1 MQQAQS
7 ITSILLLSLL
17 TALAPSTTFAESKA
31 KPVEVKSDPYGV
43 GNPTKYS
50 ILRGNTKVTFSH
62 PLAGQ
67 FTRAEITSR
76 EKNGTQLNR
85 FILSRDRKTYLPVL
99 SFLTSFETHY
109 SKKDDKLCIADP
121 TPLTTMRSI
130 APKANDGVL
139 IAKKREELTKANFFH
154 TSCFDTDI
162 PAEHRNAI
170 MNAAADVLSTET
182 QDVTPEP
189 KYLRCLEKFG
199 FAHES
204 GTIQALQKISKT
216 NPKSTCSIRLACT
229 TEDLDEGQGK
239 FDDGKCLI
247 TIQTSALPERD
258 SYARLIFHEL
268 SHSVPVR
275 DGTPLA
281 IIEECCAAGKK
292 CDVLRAF
299 AEKNREGEKLITVGE
314 ALDQRNSVLTST
326 ATLLAG
332 TDGEA
337 GVFATSSEIV
347 QSAQKVS
354 LAETHPTEICI
365 ALGKPKCATQTL
377 GLYSQLSKFVQACIA
392 INDTPSKSSIAFN
405 PILLAV
411 MTLNAEA
418 QQEEPQYSCSFGRNG
433 TMSSS
438 ALMNSTIKITR
449 SDAEITAIDNLDQ
462 TSPIT
467 WEVPKET
474 TPIRLAST
482 LPDDEGPRPGQGTSV
497 GHTPTRTIAS
507 IEPLPDEAPKR
518 SLGSLANRR
527 DVSSGR
533 ATALVD
539 TLERAARKVAQT
551 LTPEKIELL
560 QVDRKE
566 IFEADYKPKTK
577 SPHYFVTSSAA
588 NPIQVADIGNIQGLS
603 FPNPFANSLPAQ
615 GKTEAKLAKSESDAN
630 SKLTKATK
638 TSGTV
643 TEKEGT
649 GVESESGT
657 SLTAA
662 VLRNS
667 RATTQAGSFAPE
679 TREPSAARTHDFKSM
694 DRTALVR
701 FLTSG
706 YRIVSAELENPD
718 LAKALA
724 DERNRIQVHDHEN
737 RQIGSMKP
745 EITFIYSS
753 DVGRLVQTRVNR
765 EKK

>member
-1 MQQAQS
+1 MQQAQGITS
-7 ITSILLLSLL
+7 VFVFAILTSILPPAAFSK
-17 TALAPSTTFAESKA
+17 PSG
-31 KPVEVKSDPYGV
+31 KPVEVISDPYGV

-50 ILRGNTKVTFSH
+50 ILRDNSKVTFSH
-62 PLAGQ
+62 PLKGQ
-67 FTRAEITSR
+67 FTRAEITTR
-76 EKNGTQLNR
+76 EKNGILLTR
-85 FILSRDRKTYLPVL
+85 FLISRDRKTYRPVL
-99 SFLTSFETHY
+99 SFLTPFETHY
-109 SKKDDKLCIADP
+109 STKDEKICVADP
-121 TPLTTMRSI
+121 TPLATMIAI
-130 APKANDGVL
+130 APKAIDGEI
-139 IAKKREELTKANFFH
+139 IAKKRDELTKSNFFH
-154 TSCFDTDI
+154 PSCFDTSI
-162 PAEHRNAI
+162 PLEHRNAI
-170 MNAAADVLSTET
+170 MNAAADVLSTKT

-204 GTIQALQKISKT
+204 GTIQALEKISKA
-216 NPKSTCSIRLACT
+216 NPKNVCKIRLACT
-229 TEDLDEGQGK
+229 SEDLDDGQAK
-239 FDDGKCLI
+239 FDEKECLV
-247 TIQTSALPERD
+247 TLQTTPIAERE

-268 SHSVPVR
+268 AHTVPVR
-275 DGTPLA
+275 DGTPLT
-281 IIEECCAAGKK
+281 IIEECCAKGKK
-292 CDVLRAF
+292 CDVLKAF
-299 AEKNREGEKLITVGE
+299 ADRNRIGEK
-314 ALDQRNSVLTST
+314 TST
-326 ATLLAG
+326 IVDASSQKNTVITSSATILAG
-332 TDGEA
+332 QDGA
-337 GVFATSSEIV
+337 DAALA
-347 QSAQKVS
+347 SASDAIK
-354 LAETHPTEICI
+354 LAERVSISQRHDPIACQ
-365 ALGKPKCATQTL
+365 ALGPPECTAQLLDAYESGSYAVQRCFARPKEKTAMGELFRALLILEARADNKPLCGSDIHGETYSSRPVTQ
-377 GLYSQLSKFVQACIA
+377 QAMADSRPKVDVEA
-392 INDTPSKSSIAFN
+392 I
-405 PILLAV
+405 
-411 MTLNAEA
+411 E
-418 QQEEPQYSCSFGRNG
+418 R
-433 TMSSS
+433 
-438 ALMNSTIKITR
+438 
-449 SDAEITAIDNLDQ
+449 LDQ

-467 WEVPKET
+467 WDIPKEET
-474 TPIRLAST
+474 SIRLASS
-482 LPDDEGPRPGQGTSV
+482 LPADDTPRAGQGSSI

-507 IEPLPDEAPKR
+507 IEPLPDEAPQR
-518 SLGSLANRR
+518 SLGSVTNRR

-533 ATALVD
+533 ATVLVD
-539 TLERAARKVAQT
+539 TVERAARKVAQT
-551 LTPEKIELL
+551 LTPEKVELL

-649 GVESESGT
+649 GVKSESGT

>member
-1 MQQAQS
+1 MQQAHA
-7 ITSILLLSLL
+7 IKIGLLIGLFAVSV
-17 TALAPSTTFAESKA
+17 PSTTFSKSL
-31 KPVEVKSDPYGV
+31 KPVEIKSDPYGV

-50 ILRGNTKVTFSH
+50 IIRRNTRVTFSH

-67 FTRAEITSR
+67 FMRAEIRTR
-76 EKNGTQLNR
+76 EKSGTSLTR
-85 FILSRDRKTYLPVL
+85 FLLSRDRKTYRPVL
-99 SFLTSFETHY
+99 SFLTPFETHY
-109 SKKDDKLCIADP
+109 STKDAKRCEEP
-121 TPLTTMRSI
+121 SPLATIVSI
-130 APKANDGVL
+130 VPRANDGEL
-139 IAKKREELTKANFFH
+139 IAKKREELTKANFFDK
-154 TSCFDTDI
+154 SCFDEKI
-162 PAEHRNAI
+162 PVEHRNAI
-170 MNAAADVLSTET
+170 MNAAADVLSTKT

-199 FAHES
+199 YAHES
-204 GTIQALQKISKT
+204 GIIQALEKISKS
-216 NPKSTCSIRLACT
+216 NPKDVCKLRLGCT
-229 TEDLDEGQGK
+229 IDEIEDGQAK
-239 FDDGKCLI
+239 FEEKTCLI
-247 TIQTSALPERD
+247 TLQTIPNPERD
-258 SYARLIFHEL
+258 IYGQIIFHEL
-268 SHSVPVR
+268 SHSVPIR
-275 DGTPLA
+275 DGVPLGLL
-281 IIEECCAAGKK
+281 EQCCTNGTQCEAVK
-292 CDVLRAF
+292 AF
-299 AEKNREGEKLITVGE
+299 ADANRIGEKTETLAE
-314 ALDQRNSVLTST
+314 ALNQKNSVVTST
-326 ATLLAG
+326 GTLLGG

-337 GVFATSSEIV
+337 ALFVKLDERRSQYADLSLSSEHETNVCTLIGKTEC
-347 QSAQKVS
+347 SRER
-354 LAETHPTEICI
+354 LA
-365 ALGKPKCATQTL
+365 
-377 GLYSQLSKFVQACIA
+377 LYSQLSSLYRTCFAQPQKSAGIEQIFLATLILQARA
-392 INDTPSKSSIAFN
+392 EPPQEDTN
-405 PILLAV
+405 
-411 MTLNAEA
+411 
-418 QQEEPQYSCSFGRNG
+418 CSFSVGKGLTSANEAKEV
-433 TMSSS
+433 SSES
-438 ALMNSTIKITR
+438 RPQSDIQAIK
-449 SDAEITAIDNLDQ
+449 NLDQ

-539 TLERAARKVAQT
+539 TLERAARKVTQT

-560 QVDRKE
+560 RVDRKE

-649 GVESESGT
+649 GVKSESGT